1 MTHILCYAV
10 HSFEQEIPSM
20 KAQAEKLEE
29 AIRLGVER
37 CKKKKKEVLHKMTE
51 GRDMF
56 IKVISL
62 SLFVCLLVYFIIK
75 K

>member
-1 MTHILCYAV
+1 MTLILCYAV

-37 CKKKKKEVLHKMTE
+37 CTKKERSPPQNDRGE
-51 GRDMF
+51 GY
-56 IKVISL
+56 VH
-62 SLFVCLLVYFIIK
+62 
-75 K
+75 